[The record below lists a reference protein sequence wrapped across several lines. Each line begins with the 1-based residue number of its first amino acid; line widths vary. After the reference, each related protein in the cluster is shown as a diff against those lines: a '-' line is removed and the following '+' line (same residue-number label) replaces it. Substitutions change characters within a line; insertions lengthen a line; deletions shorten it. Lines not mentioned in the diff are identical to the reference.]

1 LRARHAEPQP
11 FVTHLALAHR
21 CVACSI
27 GRMRLIRPSLAL
39 PALLL
44 GLSGCTYYPP
54 VQGDHTS
61 DKYKADLAKCRT
73 SSNETVR
80 LKNAAT
86 IGRWVISPITGP
98 PEVRAAIR
106 KCMVADGYTLEAGG

>member
-1 LRARHAEPQP
+1 
-11 FVTHLALAHR
+11 
-21 CVACSI
+21 
-27 GRMRLIRPSLAL
+27 MRSIRPFLMV

-54 VQGDHTS
+54 VVGDQTS

-86 IGRWVISPITGP
+86 IGSWIISPVTGP

-106 KCMVADGYTLEAGG
+106 KCMEADGYTLEKTGG